1 MPRGIPGSGPN
12 AGRGNKAKG
21 RKTHTLADIAA
32 RSGSGQSA
40 SNGQAASAAPAAP
53 AVAPPPAAATTGRGR
68 GRGRASTPKTNAR
81 RGAGKANGTGQRAG
95 KTTGKATGQRANNG
109 QQRAGDQ
116 PAKGDGGTEVVTNG
130 IKIEVVAVPGRGGRP
145 QQSEAFPF
153 AQLELTTK
161 GAGGELVGPSFL
173 IPEDQNPDNVLAA
186 ARKRHKGKTF
196 TARKM
201 EGGVRIWRLT

>member
-21 RKTHTLADIAA
+21 RKTKSHTLADIAA
-32 RSGSGQSA
+32 RSGNSQS
-40 SNGQAASAAPAAP
+40 ASAAPAAP
-53 AVAPPPAAATTGRGR
+53 AATPLPAAATTGRGR
-68 GRGRASTPKTNAR
+68 GRGRATTPKSNAR
-81 RGAGKANGTGQRAG
+81 RG
-95 KTTGKATGQRANNG
+95 TGKATGQRASKPNGKTTDQRMNNG

-116 PAKGDGGTEVVTNG
+116 PAATTGDGNG
-130 IKIEVVAVPGRGGRP
+130 IKIEIVAVPGRGGRP

-161 GAGGELVGPSFL
+161 GEGGELVGPSFL
-173 IPEDQNPDNVLAA
+173 IPDSENPDNVLAA

>member
-12 AGRGNKAKG
+12 AGRGNKG
-21 RKTHTLADIAA
+21 RGRAKTHKLSDIAA
-32 RSGSGQSA
+32 RQGGGQTASDGQS
-40 SNGQAASAAPAAP
+40 ASAAPAAP
-53 AVAPPPAAATTGRGR
+53 AVAPAPAAATTGRGR
-68 GRGRASTPKTNAR
+68 GRGRTGTKTAAR
-81 RGAGKANGTGQRAG
+81 RGTGKANGKGA
-95 KTTGKATGQRANNG
+95 RANNG

-116 PAKGDGGTEVVTNG
+116 PQAPATGGGDNATNEVGG
-130 IKIEVVAVPGRGGRP
+130 IKIEVMPVPGRGGRP

-153 AQLELTTK
+153 AALEVSEKT
-161 GAGGELVGPSFL
+161 GDSIVGPSFL

>member
-1 MPRGIPGSGPN
+1 MPRGIKGSGPT
-12 AGRGNKAKG
+12 AGKGKG
-21 RKTHTLADIAA
+21 RKTKSHTLAELAA
-32 RSGSGQSA
+32 RSENGQSA

-53 AVAPPPAAATTGRGR
+53 AVAPPPAAASTGRGR
-68 GRGRASTPKTNAR
+68 GRGRAKATPKPNAR
-81 RGAGKANGTGQRAG
+81 RGKGN
-95 KTTGKATGQRANNG
+95 GQRANNG

-116 PAKGDGGTEVVTNG
+116 PNSGDGGTEVIEAPTGV
-130 IKIEVVAVPGRGGRP
+130 KIEIMAIPGRGGRP

-153 AQLELTTK
+153 AALEVAK
-161 GAGGELVGPSFL
+161 KEGNGPPVGPSFL

-201 EGGVRIWRLT
+201 EGGVRIWRMS

>member
-21 RKTHTLADIAA
+21 RKTKTHTLADIAA

-40 SNGQAASAAPAAP
+40 SNGGQSASAAPAAP
-53 AVAPPPAAATTGRGR
+53 AATPLPAAATTGRGR
-68 GRGRASTPKTNAR
+68 GRGRATTPKSNAR
-81 RGAGKANGTGQRAG
+81 RGTGKATGQRASKPNG
-95 KTTGKATGQRANNG
+95 KTTGQRANNG

-116 PAKGDGGTEVVTNG
+116 PAATGGDGGTNG
-130 IKIEVVAVPGRGGRP
+130 IKIEIVAVPGRGGRP

-161 GAGGELVGPSFL
+161 GEGGELVGPSFL
-173 IPEDQNPDNVLAA
+173 IPDNANPDNVLAA

>member
-12 AGRGNKAKG
+12 AGRGNKGKG
-21 RKTHTLADIAA
+21 RKTKTHTLADLAA
-32 RSGSGQSA
+32 RGGQSA
-40 SNGQAASAAPAAP
+40 SDGQSASAAPAAP

-68 GRGRASTPKTNAR
+68 GRGRTGTGTKTAAR
-81 RGAGKANGTGQRAG
+81 RGKANGNGA
-95 KTTGKATGQRANNG
+95 RANNG

-116 PAKGDGGTEVVTNG
+116 PQTPSGGDGGTEVVTNG
-130 IKIEVVAVPGRGGRP
+130 VKIEVMAVPGRGGRP

-153 AQLELTTK
+153 AALEVAEKTGDTI
-161 GAGGELVGPSFL
+161 VGPSFL

>member
-12 AGRGNKAKG
+12 AGRGNKGKG
-21 RKTHTLADIAA
+21 RKTKSHTLADIAA
-32 RSGSGQSA
+32 RSGGQSA
-40 SNGQAASAAPAAP
+40 SDGQSASAAPAAP

-68 GRGRASTPKTNAR
+68 GRGRTQTPKTNAR
-81 RGAGKANGTGQRAG
+81 RGTGKANGKGTGQRG
-95 KTTGKATGQRANNG
+95 NNG

-116 PAKGDGGTEVVTNG
+116 PAATGGNGGTEVVTNG
-130 IKIEVVAVPGRGGRP
+130 IKIEVMAVPGRGGRP

-153 AQLELTTK
+153 AQLEVSQKTD
-161 GAGGELVGPSFL
+161 AGLVGPSFL
-173 IPEDQNPDNVLAA
+173 IPENENPDNVLAA

-201 EGGVRIWRLT
+201 EGGVRIWRIT

>member
-12 AGRGNKAKG
+12 AGRGKKGKG
-21 RKTHTLADIAA
+21 RGRTQTLRDVAA
-32 RSGSGQSA
+32 RSAGGQQASDGQS
-40 SNGQAASAAPAAP
+40 ASAAPAAP

-68 GRGRASTPKTNAR
+68 GRGRNSAKTPKTNAR
-81 RGAGKANGTGQRAG
+81 RGTGKKANGAARGS
-95 KTTGKATGQRANNG
+95 NG

-116 PAKGDGGTEVVTNG
+116 PPAGNTGGDGGTNG
-130 IKIEVVAVPGRGGRP
+130 IETAGVKIEVMAVPGRGGRP

-153 AQLELTTK
+153 AALEIAEKTND
-161 GAGGELVGPSFL
+161 GLVGPSFL
-173 IPEDQNPDNVLAA
+173 IPDDQNPDNVLAA

-201 EGGVRIWRLT
+201 EGGVRIWRVT